1 MYLYR
6 DEAERLTAE
15 MREGLGTAL
24 RNISDQLL
32 EFLTDNDWAMVI
44 KLHAAIEATITQV
57 ILAHTNQE
65 VLRPI
70 IERLPLS
77 DNQTGKGRIAVEL
90 ELITKSQFTFLRKFS
105 ELRNSLVHRVENIG
119 FNIVEYFERMDGA
132 QKKSWRNA
140 IAWQEGGTKHE
151 VLSDMLDTN
160 PKVAIFLSVFT
171 MITLLTVTEQ
181 ERLVHRKMDFLSE
194 RTMRELFA
202 EDRSGDDNAKLT
214 M

>member
-132 QKKSWRNA
+132 QKNLGEMR
-140 IAWQEGGTKHE
+140 
-151 VLSDMLDTN
+151 
-160 PKVAIFLSVFT
+160 
-171 MITLLTVTEQ
+171 LLG
-181 ERLVHRKMDFLSE
+181 RKAVPNMKYCQICWIQIQ
-194 RTMRELFA
+194 
-202 EDRSGDDNAKLT
+202 KLRFFFQFSQ
-214 M
+214 